1 MAIPNSIDKSAR
13 LEMPTHVK
21 RPADG
26 PAETPI
32 QAKKMRMEPGAT
44 PLATPSAAPPLTPQV
59 DVGDGGGAATQQQL
73 KDRFMAKLN
82 EPRGDKLSS
91 INRVDIK

>member
-1 MAIPNSIDKSAR
+1 MHAKTWFPSNEMHESPN
-13 LEMPTHVK
+13 LTN
-21 RPADG
+21 G
-26 PAETPI
+26 P
-32 QAKKMRMEPGAT
+32 
-44 PLATPSAAPPLTPQV
+44 LWQV
-59 DVGDGGGAATQQQL
+59 DASGGENAQQQL